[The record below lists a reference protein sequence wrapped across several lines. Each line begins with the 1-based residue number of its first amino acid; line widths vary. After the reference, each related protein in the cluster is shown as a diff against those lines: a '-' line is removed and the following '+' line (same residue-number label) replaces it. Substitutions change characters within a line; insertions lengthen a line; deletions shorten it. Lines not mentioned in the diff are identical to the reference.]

1 MSTYHERIKWAC
13 ELMEKHGLDII
24 ILTNPANMFYLT
36 GDGRLCA
43 YAMVTRN
50 GKVAIGVPQT
60 DIKDVQER
68 ATMDHI
74 VGFED
79 EVGMIHSLADNFKRF
94 SIQKGTLGLEY
105 AFLPKP
111 RMGMLTHPHGKPEAV
126 DVKDCT
132 AIMSELRLVKD
143 DDEITRLKAAA
154 RVADAGMEAAIRS
167 IKIGMTES
175 QAAAAA

>member
-1 MSTYHERIKWAC
+1 
-13 ELMEKHGLDII
+13 MEKHGLDII

-79 EVGMIHSLADNFKRF
+79 EVGMIHSLVVIAIGNCGLYTGQWGVREEDTVVIGSQQPLVLTQHPR
-94 SIQKGTLGLEY
+94 QLGRD
-105 AFLPKP
+105 F
-111 RMGMLTHPHGKPEAV
+111 
-126 DVKDCT
+126 
-132 AIMSELRLVKD
+132 
-143 DDEITRLKAAA
+143 
-154 RVADAGMEAAIRS
+154 
-167 IKIGMTES
+167 
-175 QAAAAA
+175 